1 MASRKEQKEALRAER
16 ERKAQEAA
24 AAERRKRM
32 IGFGAAGLLVAV
44 AVIAIVAVVLAGGGD
59 DDGGGGGGD
68 NASESREAEPTDDF
82 QKASIPAAN
91 GTNLDQAAKTAG
103 CTVKTFPAEGRS
115 HVSGRVEYKTNPP
128 TSGNHFEVPA
138 ADGAYKVAPEL
149 EPLVHS
155 LEHGRVIFWYQPK
168 ASPQLQG
175 QLKALFD
182 EDPYHTILAPNG
194 RDMPA
199 QVAASSWTRSITCE
213 RVNDNT
219 WDALRLFR
227 DRYRDQAPEN
237 VP

>member
-16 ERKAQEAA
+16 ERKAAEAA

-32 IGFGAAGLLVAV
+32 IGFGAAGALVLA
-44 AVIAIVAVVLAGGGD
+44 AIVAIVVVVVAGGGD
-59 DDGGGGGGD
+59 DGGGGNGGSE
-68 NASESREAEPTDDF
+68 ASESREAEPTDDF
-82 QKASIPAAN
+82 PTGTIPDARATNLEQAARAAN
-91 GTNLDQAAKTAG
+91 
-103 CTVKTFPAEGRS
+103 CTVRQFPSEGRQ

-128 TSGNHFEVPA
+128 TSGNHFEIPA
-138 ADGAYKVAPEL
+138 ADGAYNRAPDV

-155 LEHGRVIFWYQPK
+155 LEHGRVIFWYQPD
-168 ASPQLQG
+168 ATPQLRG

-182 EDPYHTILAPNG
+182 DDSFHVILAPNS
-194 RDMPA
+194 RNMPS

-227 DRYRDQAPEN
+227 DRYRDQAPEQ